1 MKRTILCLATLV
13 AALFAAPPDGKP
25 DFSGYWELN
34 LAKSKFGKM
43 VKPTRMTL
51 TVQREGDRSKA
62 EQTTW
67 NEQGESSSSGI
78 WYLDG
83 KDRPAEEAGRTMEK
97 THWDGNVL
105 VNEKQSLDR
114 TFVETVRMSLS
125 PDGKTATE
133 EVRVKS
139 PNGDTREILV
149 FDKKEKPAS

>member
-1 MKRTILCLATLV
+1 MKRFLV
-13 AALFAAPPDGKP
+13 CFTALAALACAAPPDGKP

-51 TVQREGDRSKA
+51 NVQRDGDRSKA

-67 NEQGESSSSGI
+67 NEQGESSNSGV

-83 KDRPAEEAGRTMEK
+83 KDRPAEAAGQTMEK
-97 THWDGNVL
+97 TRWDGNTL
-105 VNEKQSLDR
+105 VNEKRSLDR
-114 TFVETVRMSLS
+114 TFVETIRMSLS

-139 PNGDTREILV
+139 PNGDNREVLV
-149 FDKKEKPAS
+149 FDKKPKPAS